1 MNKANNAVE
10 LPSLEEIQEMNRQQQ
25 KAMVSLE
32 VSDNGKLV
40 KCQKCGRLVSMFTKI
55 LKPHSVSN
63 RIVTLQKRIKW
74 AEKNSN
80 NTNDVN
86 SLKQVL
92 SDLLKEEEKND
103 LLRRLPLHN
112 SRMTGYKWICSECW
126 DQAYWLLNR
135 PGQNQKRERKRWWS
149 Q

>member
-25 KAMVSLE
+25 KAMLSLE
-32 VSDNGKLV
+32 VSDSGKLV

-74 AEKNSN
+74 AEKMVITLTMS
-80 NTNDVN
+80 TV
-86 SLKQVL
+86 
-92 SDLLKEEEKND
+92 
-103 LLRRLPLHN
+103 
-112 SRMTGYKWICSECW
+112 
-126 DQAYWLLNR
+126 
-135 PGQNQKRERKRWWS
+135 
-149 Q
+149 